1 MTHADPARGAPPPR
15 RILVAGA
22 SGAGKTTLA
31 RRLADAAGLP
41 YQEIDALYHGP
52 DWTPRP
58 SFVEEVD
65 AFTAQPG
72 WVTEWQY
79 EPVRA
84 RLAERAQLLVFLD
97 YSRARVMRQVMAR
110 TVRRRLRREELW
122 NGNVEPPFHTI
133 FSDPEHIVRWAW
145 RTHGTRAALV
155 ADAAAANPGLE
166 IVRLRHPRATEDWL
180 SRTFP
185 APFPAGA

>member
-1 MTHADPARGAPPPR
+1 MPDSPAAHAAPAAPR

-31 RRLADAAGLP
+31 RRIADAAGLP

-58 SFVEEVD
+58 SFVDEVD
-65 AFTAQPG
+65 AFTAQAG

-79 EPVRA
+79 EPVRD
-84 RLAERAQLLVFLD
+84 RLAERAQLLVFLE
-97 YSRARVMRQVMAR
+97 YSRTRVMRQVIAR

-122 NGNVEPPFHTI
+122 NGNVEPAFHTI

-155 ADAAAANPGLE
+155 EEAAARNPGLE
-166 IVRLRHPRATEDWL
+166 VVRLRHPRAAEAWL
-180 SRTFP
+180 RLTFP
-185 APFPAGA
+185 SAR

>member
-1 MTHADPARGAPPPR
+1 MPDSPAAAAEPC

-31 RRLADAAGLP
+31 RRIADATGLP

-58 SFVEEVD
+58 SFVDEVD

-79 EPVRA
+79 EPVRD

-97 YSRARVMRQVMAR
+97 YSRARVMRQVIAR

-122 NGNVEPPFHTI
+122 NGNIEPPFHTI

-166 IVRLRHPRATEDWL
+166 VVRLRHPRATEEWL

-185 APFPAGA
+185 APFQTGA